1 MDYAFYNNTNKR
13 DQVNT
18 YYSGE
23 DRDKLSEHFNY
34 FNTPSEIDILTLKL
48 DYEHAAFKGK
58 LGYGAKLSRVVTDN
72 TYQVYDGKRISV
84 PSIHIV
90 LIVLITMKM
99 FMQLTSVTTACWANN
114 GL

>member
-1 MDYAFYNNTNKR
+1 MDYGFYNNTSKR

-18 YYSGE
+18 YYNAE
-23 DRDKLSEHFNY
+23 DRDKLSELFNY

-72 TYQVYDGKRISV
+72 TYHVYDGKRKMEPLTRFVRID
-84 PSIHIV
+84 
-90 LIVLITMKM
+90 LITMKM
-99 FMQLTSVTTACWANN
+99 YTQLMLVTIAC
-114 GL
+114 